1 MEVLDIVILIL
12 ATWRLSSLLSN
23 PEDDG
28 PWEMFG
34 KFRHLVGVRLDEATG
49 IFYGKNVVAQ
59 GVICVWCVSIWIGIA
74 IAISYNFFPS
84 IVVMASL
91 PFALSAGAIVLERI
105 VNGTS

>member
-1 MEVLDIVILIL
+1 MEVLDIVILMF
-12 ATWRLSSLLSN
+12 ATWRLSSLLVD

-34 KFRHLVGVRLDEATG
+34 KLRHLFGVRRDDDTG
-49 IFYGKNVVAQ
+49 LFYGNNVAAQ
-59 GVICVWCVSIWIGIA
+59 VLMCVFCASIWIGIA
-74 IAISYNFFPS
+74 IAISYTFFPS

-105 VNGTS
+105 INNA